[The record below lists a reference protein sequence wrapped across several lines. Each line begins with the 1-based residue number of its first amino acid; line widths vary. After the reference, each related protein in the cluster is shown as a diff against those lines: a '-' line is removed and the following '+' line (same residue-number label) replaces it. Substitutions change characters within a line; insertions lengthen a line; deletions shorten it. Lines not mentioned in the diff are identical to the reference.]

1 MKSLSNALIK
11 ILFFVSLIFINSCTE
26 RELFDRNFILPSI
39 TGLYTEISGSIS
51 GRLVKKNSPY
61 LVTKDLIVESED
73 SLTIEPG
80 TVLYFNE
87 RSKFIIKGFLNATGT
102 RNQRI
107 YFSAYKSSWNGI
119 SFNSSNKNSIIRFC
133 IIEKINPIEDNNP
146 LLSGMSFINSY
157 CTLQNNF
164 LRDNSL
170 SKGNFISSLNSS
182 ITVTNNIFLDNLFD
196 ISLISSDNNSLRLI
210 NNVFFNNKSNN
221 NQSIVSIKKSI
232 YNEIQN
238 NIFFRNIGEEI
249 KVTDSEPQKVILG
262 YNFFGSTTNDPQF
275 WNYETFRL
283 YYLSPCKDAGN
294 PAPEFNDIDGS
305 RNDQGAYGGPNGNW

>member
-1 MKSLSNALIK
+1 MKNLLNVLTK
-11 ILFFVSLIFINSCTE
+11 ILFSALLIFINSCTE
-26 RELFDRNFILPSI
+26 RELFDRNLILPSI
-39 TGLYTEISGSIS
+39 TGLYTEISGSIY
-51 GRLVKKNSPY
+51 GRLTKQNSPY

-80 TVLYFNE
+80 TILYFNE
-87 RSKFIIKGFLNATGT
+87 RSKFIIKGFLNAAGT

-107 YFSAYKSSWNGI
+107 YFTAYRSSWNGI

-133 IIEKINPIEDNNP
+133 IIEKINPIEENNP
-146 LLSGMSFINSY
+146 LLSGISFINSY

-164 LRDNSL
+164 FRDNSL

-182 ITVTNNIFLDNLFD
+182 ITVTNNIFINNFFS
-196 ISLISSDNNSLRLI
+196 ISLINSDNNSLGLI
-210 NNVFFNNKSNN
+210 NNVFFNNKSNS
-221 NQSIVSIKKSI
+221 NQSLVSIKKSI

-249 KVTDSEPQKVILG
+249 KVTDSEPQKLILG
-262 YNFFGSTTNDPQF
+262 YNFFGTTTNDPQF

-294 PAPEFNDIDGS
+294 PAPEFNDVDGS